1 LGSAGIVAVGQEQ
14 HERGIAFFE
23 EAADLYL
30 EVGERWGAAAMLN
43 YLAGAWLNRGDRAR
57 AKRLAERGL
66 ALSRE
71 VGDRQGISH
80 ALYILAMVA
89 QAEHNH
95 KQARGLFEEGLKL
108 SAEVGNETNVA
119 DYLAGLAALAAS
131 EGKVMRGARL
141 WGAAEALFE
150 TIEVAASPYA
160 PERSHYQGQIS
171 AARTQLSE
179 EAFEVAWAEGKT
191 MPPERA
197 VEYAL
202 ATEE

>member
-1 LGSAGIVAVGQEQ
+1 MPPPCSITWQGLDSTRAI
-14 HERGIAFFE
+14 
-23 EAADLYL
+23 
-30 EVGERWGAAAMLN
+30 
-43 YLAGAWLNRGDRAR
+43 AR

-66 ALSRE
+66 SLSRE

-80 ALYILAMVA
+80 ALYILAMMA
-89 QAEHNH
+89 QAERDHE
-95 KQARGLFEEGLKL
+95 QARGLFEEGLKL

-119 DYLAGLAALAAS
+119 HYLEGLAALAAS
-131 EGKVMRGARL
+131 EGKVVRAARL

-160 PERSHYQGQIS
+160 PDRSHYQSQIG
-171 AARTQLSE
+171 AVRTQLGE
-179 EAFEVAWAEGKT
+179 EAFEAAWAEGKT
-191 MPPERA
+191 MSPEWA